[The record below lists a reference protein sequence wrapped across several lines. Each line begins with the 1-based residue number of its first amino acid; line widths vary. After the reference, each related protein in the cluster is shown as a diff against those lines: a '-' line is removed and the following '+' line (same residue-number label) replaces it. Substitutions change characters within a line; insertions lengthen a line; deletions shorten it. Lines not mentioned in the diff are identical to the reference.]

1 MINRKD
7 LRALR
12 RGEIPHI
19 MLPDG
24 YMLKLDDYNK
34 VFLSRGGK
42 KHYYLTDT
50 FLDVLCN
57 KKPINN
63 NMLLFISIVKS
74 IEGIAKRLKKESLTR
89 IKLEKLIEEIKTK
102 YE

>member
-19 MLPDG
+19 ILPDG

-34 VFLSRGGK
+34 IFISRGGK
-42 KHYYLTDT
+42 KHYYLTDA

-63 NMLLFISIVKS
+63 NMLLFLNIIKN

>member
-7 LRALR
+7 LKALR

-34 VFLSRGGK
+34 IFISRGGK

-50 FLDVLCN
+50 FLEMLVN
-57 KKPINN
+57 KKQTNN
-63 NMLLFISIVKS
+63 NMLLFINTIQSIDA
-74 IEGIAKRLKKESLTR
+74 IAKRLKKESLTR
-89 IKLEKLIEEIKTK
+89 VKLEKLIEEIRTR